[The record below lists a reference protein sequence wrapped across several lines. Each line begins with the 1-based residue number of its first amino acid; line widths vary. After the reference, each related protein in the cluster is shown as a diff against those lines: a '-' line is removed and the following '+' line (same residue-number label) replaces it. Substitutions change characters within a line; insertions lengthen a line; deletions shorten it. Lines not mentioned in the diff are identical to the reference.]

1 MDQDAPGAADRTTRR
16 LVIVRHAQAEGAA
29 ASDEARAL
37 TARGRR
43 DAEAAGRWLVARIPG
58 ADHPGATQG
67 LVSSARRA
75 AETWDLLVQGWGRQ
89 VEAVHDEGLYV
100 AGPDAALDLVRA
112 TAAEV
117 TTLVLVGH
125 NPTMG
130 YLAPMLDDGEGDDEA
145 TTALA
150 AGGFPPSTLAVLAL
164 GGTWVDLGPGGAR
177 LEAFHVARADD

>member
-1 MDQDAPGAADRTTRR
+1 MDQDAPRAADRTTRR
-16 LVIVRHAQAEGAA
+16 LVVVRHAQAEGSAT
-29 ASDEARAL
+29 SDEERVL

-43 DAEAAGRWLVARIPG
+43 DARAAGGWLGARVPG
-58 ADHPGATQG
+58 PDDPRGTQG

-75 AETWDLLVQGWGRQ
+75 VETWDQLVHGSGWQ
-89 VEAVHDEGLYV
+89 VEAAHDEGLYV

-112 TAAEV
+112 TSSEV

-145 TTALA
+145 ATSMATS
-150 AGGFPPSTLAVLAL
+150 GFPTCTLAVLAL
-164 GGTWVDLGPGGAR
+164 EGAWADLEAGGAR